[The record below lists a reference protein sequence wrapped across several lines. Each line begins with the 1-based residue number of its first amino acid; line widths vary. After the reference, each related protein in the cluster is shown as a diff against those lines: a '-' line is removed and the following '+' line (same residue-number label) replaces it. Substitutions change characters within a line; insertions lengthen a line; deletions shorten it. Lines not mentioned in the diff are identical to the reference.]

1 MKRGLGADDER
12 PSQIGLSAEKEAAP
26 FSRYLSS
33 AHDLQV
39 VPMTQPS
46 LSAVRWN
53 DLDPSQTIPC
63 SWSQHA
69 EFVHAYARLCQPRK
83 CECPFTPPA
92 EPDVVA
98 LW

>member
-1 MKRGLGADDER
+1 LKRGLGADDER

-33 AHDLQV
+33 ALDLQV

-53 DLDPSQTIPC
+53 DLDLSQTIPC

-69 EFVHAYARLCQPRK
+69 ESSTHTPNHASPRT

-98 LW
+98 HW